1 MKTKILKNRL
11 SFELMKAIMTTLL
24 FLIIQGMS
32 FTNVFAD
39 ELPFDQ
45 NEVQKLRAFLASQS
59 MTPGKTNAD
68 LLGMDINNPGTWA
81 KWGGNDLIPRPSTQ
95 NVVDIRWKHH
105 SLAGSLDIS
114 DFQSLG
120 YFEIDCSFQSKF
132 NDLRFRNNKFLS
144 HINLQG
150 VTVNELL
157 ITENGLQ
164 YLELSGKVDV
174 LTLNQPQLRYLNT
187 NTLGNIPL
195 DLSKFTSLFKLVLS
209 GCKNLINLNLAYYP
223 DLEELDIF
231 QTSITQLDATVC
243 PKLNMLVLR
252 AMVKLQ
258 IIKLKGESLNYLE
271 IENTPVKELDL
282 SGVPK
287 LVEFYFYG
295 NTALNSLKITNKN
308 ILNFL
313 EVKGNQA
320 LRSLEI
326 SGSDYLNHFRC
337 HYNENLEEIILKDLP
352 KLGWIMAF
360 ANAFKKVDI
369 SGLPAIKDV
378 WLSDNQ
384 LTEFK
389 ADGVVLEH
397 LDLKSNKL
405 TEVSANVGG
414 HKIHLK
420 AYGKGGY
427 VGFDAG
433 PSFWKPYGIQ
443 IEAEGLPAPYNT
455 TLEKVEGTGFPL
467 DENDYEGGFLLDKDI
482 HATFFFKADIYYV
495 NYFGDLEGDKPDEDE
510 GEWDSDANL
519 DYQSIVGEPF
529 KLPEIYPKPFKTG
542 YEIHGWYSDS
552 TLTHEWNFEKDTV
565 RGLLILYPKWI
576 PAGMPTVMS
585 VKRQSP
591 TDENTSTN
599 KVTYLVTFSK
609 TVSGVDISDF
619 KLTTEGTVTGKIASV
634 SAANGNTISVEVNTI
649 AGTGTLRLDV
659 KNTGT
664 GIVDSGS
671 NPLAGGYTSGELYRV
686 GPTTGISDP
695 VAINSDCTI
704 FPNPTTGKVNFT
716 APENETFSRIEVFN
730 IQGKQVLLCDHPGNN
745 DLDLS
750 GLKTGIYLLRL
761 STAKNVYLRKVIKN

>member
-1 MKTKILKNRL
+1 
-11 SFELMKAIMTTLL
+11 
-24 FLIIQGMS
+24 
-32 FTNVFAD
+32 
-39 ELPFDQ
+39 
-45 NEVQKLRAFLASQS
+45 
-59 MTPGKTNAD
+59 
-68 LLGMDINNPGTWA
+68 
-81 KWGGNDLIPRPSTQ
+81 
-95 NVVDIRWKHH
+95 
-105 SLAGSLDIS
+105 
-114 DFQSLG
+114 
-120 YFEIDCSFQSKF
+120 
-132 NDLRFRNNKFLS
+132 
-144 HINLQG
+144 
-150 VTVNELL
+150 
-157 ITENGLQ
+157 
-164 YLELSGKVDV
+164 
-174 LTLNQPQLRYLNT
+174 
-187 NTLGNIPL
+187 
-195 DLSKFTSLFKLVLS
+195 
-209 GCKNLINLNLAYYP
+209 
-223 DLEELDIF
+223 LEELDIF

-482 HATFFFKADIYYV
+482 YATFFFKADIHFL
-495 NYFGDLEGDKPDEDE
+495 NYFADFEGDEPDEDE

-519 DYQSIVGEPF
+519 NIDSRVGNSF
-529 KLPEIYPKPFKTG
+529 KLPEEFPKPSKTG
-542 YEIHGWYSDS
+542 FEIHGWFTDS
-552 TLTHEWNFEKDTV
+552 TLTREWIFGKDTLK
-565 RGLLILYPKWI
+565 GELILYPKWL
-576 PAGMPTVMS
+576 PKGMPTVMS